1 MKVIYILSLFLLS
14 IHAQAQ
20 YEEPFELCDQPGENS
35 CRCST
40 APRVCLD
47 GFSGTMSFYPHNE
60 DNMGEFCQGINT
72 QVDNPIWFRFISFC
86 TIIDFNITFSNCQ
99 RQFQPFPGRGVQIA
113 VYESCPDALNENCRI
128 ELSNV
133 TTCQGDGTIRLT
145 SNQNIPGQEYYVVID
160 GCFGDICDFSITT
173 NNSCGACDGFASFD
187 STHIVGERFYLPT
200 ESPQFTLIPDQN
212 ADQDG
217 DSIIDNTNAIY
228 YELRNSTNSVLTSA
242 TQAPGLINFAP
253 LAIGT
258 YTLCMDVGN
267 TPIVGF
273 EFAPDTVCIAFM
285 VSTIDPGD
293 VVESTSSTCPGDS
306 ISAQMVNS
314 SPSSGYTKMM
324 FAANSAGVITE
335 VSLDTLIS
343 ISSNLCEDTLSI
355 YNYIYENNS
364 GAFVPTVGDNVNQID
379 CFTSMNCAYTFE
391 EVVFEDHIPP
401 TALPKPM
408 VNFDLDGQ
416 SSISI
421 NPNFINQASSDN
433 CGNPLTY
440 SLEPSIFDCASQDFS
455 QPQSV
460 YFIAEDSCGNRDSSL
475 TTLNFFNYTV
485 NPNLEN
491 IAYQIGD
498 NSLDTIVTYTLPSVD
513 DCGDPLVWTQTDTT
527 GLSSGSAFPL
537 GSHIQSY
544 QVQFASG
551 LTQNRSFNVNIYR
564 SPDQLII
571 ADEADIL
578 IQDVM
583 KSLIVKSANGN
594 CWKLFISNT
603 GEEQWVNISCPD

>member
-1 MKVIYILSLFLLS
+1 MKTIYILSLLLLS
-14 IHAQAQ
+14 ITAQAQ
-20 YEEPFELCDQPGENS
+20 YEEAFELCDQPGENS

-47 GFSGTMSFYPHNE
+47 GFSGTMSYYQHNE
-60 DNMGEFCQGINT
+60 DNLGDFCPGVNT
-72 QVDNPIWFRFISFC
+72 VVNNSIWFKFISFC
-86 TIIDFNITFSNCQ
+86 NTINFDLNFSNCQ
-99 RQFQPFPGRGVQIA
+99 RQFGPGPGRGVQIA
-113 VYESCPDALNENCRI
+113 VYESCQDALVESCRLD
-128 ELSNV
+128 LSIV
-133 TTCQGDGTIRLT
+133 DICQGDGTLLIR
-145 SNQNIPGQEYYVVID
+145 SSQNTPGQEYYVVID

-187 STHIVGERFYLPT
+187 STHIIGERFYLPT
-200 ESPQFTLIPDQN
+200 ESPQFTLIPDQS

-228 YELRNSTNSVLTSA
+228 YEFKNSNDSVLVSEI
-242 TQAPGLINFAP
+242 QAPGPINLSP
-253 LAIGT
+253 LPIGT
-258 YTLCMDVGN
+258 YNLCMDVGN

-285 VSTIDPGD
+285 VSSIDPGE
-293 VVESTSSTCPGDS
+293 VVESASATCPGDS
-306 ISAQMVNS
+306 ISAQMLNS
-314 SPSSGYTKMM
+314 GPSSGYTKMM
-324 FAANSAGVITE
+324 FASNSSGVITE

-355 YNYIYENNS
+355 YNYIFENNS

-379 CFTSMNCAYTFE
+379 CFTSVNCAYTFE
-391 EVVFEDHIPP
+391 EVVFEDNTPP
-401 TALPKPM
+401 TALPKPT

-433 CGNPLTY
+433 CNKPLTY
-440 SLEPSIFDCASQDFS
+440 SLEPSTFDCASQDFS

-475 TTLNFFNYTV
+475 TTLNFFNYTES
-485 NPNLEN
+485 PNLED
-491 IAYQIGD
+491 IAYRIGD

-551 LTQNRSFNVNIYR
+551 LTQNRSFYVNIYR

-594 CWKLFISNT
+594 CWKLILSNT